1 VLATAN
7 GLVDDAGSACRGAI
21 NMRIAKLQMDPSD
34 KSKID
39 IHGKSSVKY
48 HLKANHEV
56 EAKRWFWALNNAMQ
70 YTKDE
75 AKEEE
80 LRQKQESDEL
90 KKAKLERADKR
101 KTSDNDTVSLQSS
114 VMKQPILGSSLGVP
128 FGGAAASTTIV
139 DDEDP
144 SLYEQSVSGNE
155 LGRMRSAAGTVT
167 IEGDIDDDDDYGD
180 DASSTAGQ
188 PETKDALNITTQSV
202 KLQLDFLGQVSAA
215 LQQERATNP
224 ELPIGEP
231 KIIQALSTYESAV
244 DNLKGLVGKLVQIS
258 RDRDAYWQ
266 YRLEREANVRR
277 MWEES
282 MAKVAQEHEELEQK
296 IGESEDKRKRTKR
309 ALNQALENLAVA
321 ESQPTTPAITDTS
334 EKRLG
339 DQLAP
344 PARRKTIIDLSGLP
358 EDESDEDEEFFDA
371 VGTGDVEVMDAMPP
385 TSPGLKAQEAPKI
398 DDALVDLRTRK
409 MREIEPS
416 FHGYEDGIRKKL
428 KMDADDRPKISL
440 WVGIALGINMTVLIM
455 TTGYPKIHDWQRHD
469 QDDAPCLLQRAYIAP
484 PTCG

>member
-1 VLATAN
+1 
-7 GLVDDAGSACRGAI
+7 
-21 NMRIAKLQMDPSD
+21 MRIAKLQMDPSD

-48 HLKANHEV
+48 NLKANHEV

-80 LRQKQESDEL
+80 LRLKQESVEL
-90 KKAKLERADKR
+90 KRAKLERAEKR
-101 KTSDNDTVSLQSS
+101 KTSDNDTASLQSS
-114 VMKQPILGSSLGVP
+114 MLKQPTSGSSLGVP
-128 FGGAAASTTIV
+128 PSSVTASTIV
-139 DDEDP
+139 VDEEDP
-144 SLYEQSVSGNE
+144 SLYEQSVSGTE
-155 LGRMRSAAGTVT
+155 LGRMRSAQPT

-180 DASSTAGQ
+180 EASSTAGQ

-224 ELPIGEP
+224 ELAIGEP
-231 KIIQALSTYESAV
+231 KITKALTAYESSV

-309 ALNQALENLAVA
+309 ALNQALENLASA
-321 ESQPTTPAITDTS
+321 ESQPTTPALTDMS
-334 EKRLG
+334 EKHLG

-344 PARRKTIIDLSGLP
+344 PARRKTIIDLSGVP
-358 EDESDEDEEFFDA
+358 EDETDEEDEFFDA
-371 VGTGDVEVMDAMPP
+371 VGSGDVEVVDAMPP
-385 TSPGLKAQEAPKI
+385 TSPGLKAQEAPLI

-416 FHGYEDGIRKKL
+416 FHGYEDGIRKRL

-440 WVGIALGINMTVLIM
+440 WVGNSYDI
-455 TTGYPKIHDWQRHD
+455 DWTSANNDNRVS
-469 QDDAPCLLQRAYIAP
+469 
-484 PTCG
+484 

>member
-1 VLATAN
+1 
-7 GLVDDAGSACRGAI
+7 
-21 NMRIAKLQMDPSD
+21 MRIAKLQMDPSD

-48 HLKANHEV
+48 NLKANHEV

-80 LRQKQESDEL
+80 LRLKQENEEL
-90 KKAKLERADKR
+90 KKAKLERAEKR
-101 KTSDNDTVSLQSS
+101 KTSDNDAVSLQSS
-114 VMKQPILGSSLGVP
+114 LPKPVPGSSLYVP
-128 FGGAAASTTIV
+128 GGSVAPSTTAV
-139 DDEDP
+139 DDESP
-144 SLYEQSVSGNE
+144 SLYEQSISGNE
-155 LGRMRSAAGTVT
+155 LGRSRSAQPT

-215 LQQERATNP
+215 LQQERAANP
-224 ELPIGEP
+224 ELAIGEP
-231 KIIQALSTYESAV
+231 KITKALSAYESSV

-277 MWEES
+277 MWEDS
-282 MAKVAQEHEELEQK
+282 MAKVVQEHEELEQK

-321 ESQPTTPAITDTS
+321 ESQPSTPAPTDGS
-334 EKRLG
+334 EKRL
-339 DQLAP
+339 DDP
-344 PARRKTIIDLSGLP
+344 PVRRKTIVDLSGVP
-358 EDESDEDEEFFDA
+358 EDESDDEEFFDA
-371 VGTGDVEVMDAMPP
+371 VGSGDVEVMDAMPP
-385 TSPGLKAQEAPKI
+385 SSPGLTAQEVPAI
-398 DDALVDLRTRK
+398 DGALDDLRTRK
-409 MREIEPS
+409 MKEIEPS
-416 FHGYEDGIRKKL
+416 FHGYEDGIRKRL

-440 WVGIALGINMTVLIM
+440 WVRLSFTFI
-455 TTGYPKIHDWQRHD
+455 
-469 QDDAPCLLQRAYIAP
+469 
-484 PTCG
+484 

>member
-1 VLATAN
+1 
-7 GLVDDAGSACRGAI
+7 
-21 NMRIAKLQMDPSD
+21 MRIAKLQMDPSD

-48 HLKANHEV
+48 NLRANHEV

-80 LRQKQESDEL
+80 LRLKQESVDL
-90 KKAKLERADKR
+90 KKAKLERAERR
-101 KTSDNDTVSLQSS
+101 KTSDIDTASLQSS
-114 VMKQPILGSSLGVP
+114 MLKQPVSGTSLSVPGGSIAP
-128 FGGAAASTTIV
+128 STTAL
-139 DDEDP
+139 DDEEP
-144 SLYEQSVSGNE
+144 SLYEQSVSGTE
-155 LGRMRSAAGTVT
+155 LGRIRSAQQT
-167 IEGDIDDDDDYGD
+167 IEGDVDDDDDYGD
-180 DASSTAGQ
+180 EASSTAGQ

-215 LQQERATNP
+215 LQQERASNP
-224 ELPIGEP
+224 EIAIGEP
-231 KIIQALSTYESAV
+231 KITQALTAYESSV

-282 MAKVAQEHEELEQK
+282 MAKVVQEHEELEQK

-321 ESQPTTPAITDTS
+321 ESQPSTPALMDTS
-334 EKRLG
+334 EK
-339 DQLAP
+339 QLDVAP
-344 PARRKTIIDLSGLP
+344 VRRKTIVNLSGVP
-358 EDESDEDEEFFDA
+358 EDQSDEEDEFFDA
-371 VGTGDVEVMDAMPP
+371 VGSGDVEIMDAMPP
-385 TSPGLKAQEAPKI
+385 SSPGLKAQEDIPAI
-398 DDALVDLRTRK
+398 DGALVDVRTQK

-416 FHGYEDGIRKKL
+416 FRGYEDGIRKRL

-440 WVGIALGINMTVLIM
+440 WVSAFIDRLILI
-455 TTGYPKIHDWQRHD
+455 Y
-469 QDDAPCLLQRAYIAP
+469 
-484 PTCG
+484 